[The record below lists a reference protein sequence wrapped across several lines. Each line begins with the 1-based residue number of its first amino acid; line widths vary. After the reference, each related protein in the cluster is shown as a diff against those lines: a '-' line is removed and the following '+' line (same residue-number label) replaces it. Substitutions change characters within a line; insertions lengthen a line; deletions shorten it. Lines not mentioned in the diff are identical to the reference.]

1 MPQDNAAAIKDLA
14 INASRN
20 LEYNQEI
27 IMQWNMAVSL
37 LCFKIVKFNGKNYYR
52 REIQG
57 DSFPL
62 TGNKEKGD
70 GHNKTVKPVI
80 NE

>member
-1 MPQDNAAAIKDLA
+1 MPQDNAAAINDLA
-14 INASRN
+14 INGSRN

-37 LCFKIVKFNGKNYYR
+37 LCFKIVKFKGVRTNTEEQFTER
-52 REIQG
+52 RETA
-57 DSFPL
+57 L
-62 TGNKEKGD
+62 K
-70 GHNKTVKPVI
+70 KTKPVI